1 MNIIN
6 KSVFILLLVLLLPAC
21 STTVTKITC
30 TKLNGI
36 KVTRETTKNSISDSS
51 KKIIKGISIFSMLKS
66 LGKSLGGEILSVA
79 AEYYMKKEELKYKRE
94 QDNKVEQV
102 KKINSRNN
110 NSC

>member
-6 KSVFILLLVLLLPAC
+6 KSVFILLLILLLPAC

-30 TKLNGI
+30 TKFNGT
-36 KVTRETTKNSISDSS
+36 KVTRETTKTSISDSS
-51 KKIIKGISIFSMLKS
+51 KKIIKGISIFSMVKS

-79 AEYYMKKEELKYKRE
+79 AEYYIKKEELKDKRE
-94 QDNKVEQV
+94 QDNKVKQI
-102 KKINSRNN
+102 KKSSRSN